1 MPKKE
6 INYQNTII
14 YKIICKDMNIK
25 DVYVGHTTN
34 FIQRKNSHKQD
45 SNSNTYSTKIYDTIN
60 KNGGWKNW
68 DMIEIEKYPCKDG
81 NEAKARERYWF
92 EQLNSSLNASLT
104 IIFEDEVQD
113 KIKEKSRKY
122 RERHGHKVEYRLNKS
137 ENQRIY
143 RELNREKINQ
153 RKREAYQQKTKK

>member
-1 MPKKE
+1 MPRIPTDYSK
-6 INYQNTII
+6 TII
-14 YKIICKDMNIK
+14 YKIVCKDLIIT
-25 DVYVGHTTN
+25 DLYIGHTTN
-34 FIQRKNSHKQD
+34 FIERKSNHK
-45 SNSNTYSTKIYDTIN
+45 SNCKTKPFLIYKTIN
-60 KNGGWKNW
+60 NNGGWDNW

-81 NEAKARERYWF
+81 NEAKARERYWH
-92 EQLNSSLNASLT
+92 EKLNSSLNAFLP

-122 RERHGHKVEYRLNKS
+122 RERHGHKVEYRVKKN